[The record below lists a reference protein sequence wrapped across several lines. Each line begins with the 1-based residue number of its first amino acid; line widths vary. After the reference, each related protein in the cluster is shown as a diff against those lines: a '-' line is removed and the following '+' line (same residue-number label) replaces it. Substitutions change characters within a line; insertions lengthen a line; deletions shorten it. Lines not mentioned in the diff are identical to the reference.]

1 MKVLVNWIFISVYIM
16 GTANCR
22 VAGCYNSTI
31 NLKKGKEP
39 NCENY
44 DVQVSFI
51 YTIDV
56 SKCFEK

>member
-1 MKVLVNWIFISVYIM
+1 M